1 MARRVPVTI
10 ALVDRAADQ
19 DAPAVILRRRD
30 AAPHDVILLRRGSAT
45 GEQLAVAI
53 QTLLLARD
61 AAGDTAT
68 TNATVR
74 PRPGRAPSAWMGAE
88 RGRAE
93 RVVAR
98 LRGAAPVFVAGV
110 GTVPAVEI
118 YLPSKAMREAQR
130 TRRHAAP

>member
-1 MARRVPVTI
+1 M
-10 ALVDRAADQ
+10 
-19 DAPAVILRRRD
+19 
-30 AAPHDVILLRRGSAT
+30 ILLPRGSAS

-68 TNATVR
+68 TSATVR
-74 PRPGRAPSAWMGAE
+74 PRPGRAPSAWTGAE

-98 LRGAAPVFVAGV
+98 LRGAAPVFVPGV

-118 YLPSKAMREAQR
+118 YLPSRAMREAQS
-130 TRRHAAP
+130 TRRHVAP